1 MMKVLAIAFALLVA
15 TVVAAAPVE
24 LTAENYES
32 ITSQD
37 GKVVLVKVY
46 ADWCGHCKSLVGPY
60 AEVADNFADNEN
72 VVIAKFN
79 APEHEDYARNVLKIR
94 SFPTIFVYRHGLK
107 TDFEGERNKAALI
120 AAVEKAL

>member
-1 MMKVLAIAFALLVA
+1 MMKLFAVAFALLVA
-15 TVVAAAPVE
+15 AALAAPVE

-37 GKVVLVKVY
+37 EKVVLVKVY
-46 ADWCGHCKSLVGPY
+46 ADWCGHCKALVGPY
-60 AEVADNFADNEN
+60 NEVADHFAGNDK

-107 TDFEGERNKAALI
+107 TDFEGERNKGSLI